1 MPEPLQL
8 LLDANWEQSLI
19 CSVKCLEGVSRV
31 EKGGEVWGISDL
43 KQYANEMEIKWHR
56 DGALKSER

>member
-19 CSVKCLEGVSRV
+19 CSVKCLERVSRRRV
-31 EKGGEVWGISDL
+31 EKGWGISDL

-56 DGALKSER
+56 DGTLKSER